1 MSERIDSALTFEEE
15 RYEDEVLHAVHT
27 ERLLEKESSPIGFS
41 ALPIVLIF
49 FSAFLIFWSGIYL
62 VNFTAGFNALLYDE
76 HIEPGAPPPPPPR
89 KSLFEVGEGVYANCT
104 VCHQPN
110 GLGIPGAFPP
120 LAGSEWALGNPE
132 RVAVIVMNGLMGPI
146 DVKGAT
152 FNSAMPGLGAALSD
166 EQIAAVATFVRGN
179 SEWGNSAS
187 EVPEEMV
194 AGLRAQYGA
203 RLTMWTVAELEQ
215 VFAE

>member
-1 MSERIDSALTFEEE
+1 MP
-15 RYEDEVLHAVHT
+15 
-27 ERLLEKESSPIGFS
+27 SS
-41 ALPIVLIF
+41 
-49 FSAFLIFWSGIYL
+49 
-62 VNFTAGFNALLYDE
+62 NDE

-179 SEWGNSAS
+179 SEWGNQRFRSARGDGGGLARPIRRKAYDVDS
-187 EVPEEMV
+187 GGVG
-194 AGLRAQYGA
+194 AGFCGVRVWFIRARALLQPRSG
-203 RLTMWTVAELEQ
+203 
-215 VFAE
+215 